1 MAEAALEVKG
11 PACDHRI
18 ARRARQPY
26 VPLGAEGY
34 HEVPL
39 DGGPVELV
47 YAFRSKGRG
56 NFPNAVPDGCVDAFF
71 GVGPDGV
78 VATIGGTVLGAKPWA
93 FEGERDWVGC
103 RFRPGQAILPQG
115 ICPKDLVNADMPLDL
130 NDLDQQ
136 LEADLEQAVG
146 AQERIRMLQS
156 HLCRLA
162 DQASRRSSLHS
173 RTPLERFAS
182 RRIVESGGTLT
193 VSAIAKEAGVTDR
206 RLRSVFS
213 QVHGFSPK
221 QFSRI
226 VRFQHAMALICAPD
240 GQAEIQS
247 LATACGYSDQSH
259 LVHEF
264 NAFAGT
270 TPGRFRQL
278 VGMGEAKAN

>member
-1 MAEAALEVKG
+1 MAEAALEVQG
-11 PACDHRI
+11 PACDYAI
-18 ARRARQPY
+18 AHRARQPY

-34 HEVPL
+34 QEVL
-39 DGGPVELV
+39 LAEGPVELV

-56 NFPNAVPDGCVDAFF
+56 NFPDAVPDGCVDAFF

-115 ICPKDLVNADMPLDL
+115 VCPEDLVNADMPLDIGS
-130 NDLDQQ
+130 LDER
-136 LEADLEQAVG
+136 LEQDLERAAD
-146 AQERIRMLQS
+146 AQERIRVLQR
-156 HLCRLA
+156 HLRRLVS
-162 DQASRRSSLHS
+162 QESRSSSLHS

-226 VRFQHAMALICAPD
+226 VRFQHAMALICAPGD
-240 GQAEIQS
+240 QAEIQS

-278 VGMGEAKAN
+278 VRMREAKAN